1 MSALVNVQNE
11 RAASIE
17 DTVQRGLGT
26 LPQQAIF
33 AKNPEGGAKISKPV
47 QVCPACEFV
56 VTLVQLIF

>member
-47 QVCPACEFV
+47 QVCPACQSV
-56 VTLVQLIF
+56 WNM